1 MAKECKQKNHVGLK
15 CKQLNWLITI
25 FSLIILMCHKYE
37 LKMRLGSGFYFF
49 LLKKDAHVKNL
60 RKNNEK
66 DA

>member
-1 MAKECKQKNHVGLK
+1 
-15 CKQLNWLITI
+15 
-25 FSLIILMCHKYE
+25 MCHKHE